1 MLFEGYIRLQP
12 VDLKPSLAKTCMYY
26 VLAVNLGVRV
36 NVVFARDCQLQ
47 NPRFGD
53 GEMAC
58 LQNTCS
64 RGSIQIEDCLILKQI

>member
-12 VDLKPSLAKTCMYY
+12 DDLKSSLAKTCLYY
-26 VLAVNLGVRV
+26 VLAVNVGVRV
-36 NVVFARDCQLQ
+36 NVVLARDCQLQ

-53 GEMAC
+53 GEIAC

-64 RGSIQIEDCLILKQI
+64 RGSIQIEDCLNFIQI